1 MTATTSESLDGPAAA
16 VSEAETLFRSS
27 EYAAAFDLLNRLDF
41 ALLPASVLDRVL
53 PLMLMAAEATAGE
66 EFALRWLDTVE
77 RVTGGASIDA
87 SSIVKV
93 YRAEATADPHHRAEL
108 TSSALGRLSV
118 STAPVTRHRALAVLL
133 GAKVDLGQGLD
144 HDLLAHMEK
153 LEQQIE
159 LIAPVDSALAQRGLL
174 AYQVGLLDESRNALK
189 QLRCQTQSDD
199 EVFMEQIFATHMA
212 TVDAYAGRSGDA
224 RRLLSS
230 IKEVGPQS
238 PAAARAAGL
247 VAVKGADEQALQSV
261 LLQPTVQGSEAHG
274 ALTRH
279 GLIGLAAARREDW
292 REAYCQLSQ
301 ALTLADSLGV
311 KEPGRR
317 MWIDFDFARA
327 AIGIGRPTEAGRIAD
342 RLEELSSTS
351 RPLIDGVVS
360 RIRAL
365 LTRDLPQSIEML
377 QESVAVLAGAGFPE
391 QLILSLLELGRRL
404 LTARRVDDARDA
416 LDRAQI
422 IAEQT
427 GDIAVGLLVDRAQ
440 RLTSSEKLFAALTT
454 REREVAQ
461 AAAGGASS
469 RQIAE
474 ESFTSVR
481 TVQTQLSSIY
491 RKLGITSRLQLTI
504 LFADHVRATRH
515 NS

>member
-1 MTATTSESLDGPAAA
+1 
-16 VSEAETLFRSS
+16 
-27 EYAAAFDLLNRLDF
+27 
-41 ALLPASVLDRVL
+41 
-53 PLMLMAAEATAGE
+53 
-66 EFALRWLDTVE
+66 
-77 RVTGGASIDA
+77 
-87 SSIVKV
+87 
-93 YRAEATADPHHRAEL
+93 
-108 TSSALGRLSV
+108 
-118 STAPVTRHRALAVLL
+118 
-133 GAKVDLGQGLD
+133 
-144 HDLLAHMEK
+144 EK

-391 QLILSLLELGRRL
+391 Q
-404 LTARRVDDARDA
+404 
-416 LDRAQI
+416 
-422 IAEQT
+422 
-427 GDIAVGLLVDRAQ
+427 
-440 RLTSSEKLFAALTT
+440 
-454 REREVAQ
+454 
-461 AAAGGASS
+461 
-469 RQIAE
+469 
-474 ESFTSVR
+474 
-481 TVQTQLSSIY
+481 
-491 RKLGITSRLQLTI
+491 
-504 LFADHVRATRH
+504 
-515 NS
+515 